1 MSRTIIIAAM
11 AAALICAAACAPK
24 KKDSSNKDNQSTTD
38 MSTLNVPAVGGFAD
52 LDKFAKTCIA
62 SVNWPDAFPYAPEV
76 KLAVAHTSDRL
87 LIRFDVTEDNPKA
100 VTTENNG
107 PVWEDSCCEFFVS
120 IPGQPGYFNFET
132 NCIAA
137 GLAAKRTSRE
147 DCVHFDD
154 EKMAKVIRRSSLGNQ
169 PIDIKEAT
177 SWYLELE
184 VPFEVLGLDACPDTL
199 NANFYKCGDKTDKP
213 HYISWNKIDNP
224 KPNFHLPEFFGTL
237 ILEK

>member
-1 MSRTIIIAAM
+1 MSRTLLIAAM
-11 AAALICAAACAPK
+11 AAVLACAVCCAPRRNA
-24 KKDSSNKDNQSTTD
+24 SANQEINKESTD
-38 MSTLNVPAVGGFAD
+38 MNTLKVPSVGGFAD
-52 LDKFAKTCIA
+52 LDKFAKASIA

-76 KLAVAHTSDRL
+76 KLSVAHTADRL
-87 LIRFDVTEDNPKA
+87 LVRFDVTEDNPKA

-132 NCIAA
+132 NCIGA

-154 EKMAKVIRRSSLGNQ
+154 EKMAKVIRRSTLGCQ
-169 PIDIKEAT
+169 PLDIKETTA
-177 SWYLELE
+177 WALELE
-184 VPFEVLGLDACPDTL
+184 VPFEVLGLDGCPECL

-213 HYISWNKIDNP
+213 HYISWNRIDNP

-237 ILEK
+237 VLE